1 MYVLKI
7 STTIVT
13 NFSPSPHFSTIA
25 QRHVSSIAAQ
35 DCVYVTNQG
44 SVKSEVPWVQ
54 GYFWGCWFVDGRR
67 ADQTWGLLSYHDHGN
82 LTVSNV
88 QFFTWWLLVSFFEAW
103 FFQKKR
109 AGKNATGFNLAFE
122 AGLWLVA
129 KNSLLHDTLK
139 MAVLVYSN
147 FEFSCLKKH

>member
-7 STTIVT
+7 STTILT

-103 FFQKKR
+103 FFPKERKGREKMQPVLTWPSR
-109 AGKNATGFNLAFE
+109 PAFD
-122 AGLWLVA
+122 WL
-129 KNSLLHDTLK
+129 LK
-139 MAVLVYSN
+139 IACSMTHWKWRFWFIVILSFLV
-147 FEFSCLKKH
+147 